1 MKRATVKRRTIWLM
15 ALLLAGWLL
24 SQAALLPG
32 RAATT
37 SEIQARGRLIVAV
50 KDNLPPL
57 GFLQNG
63 ELAGLEI
70 DLARQLAI
78 DLLGDEAEVAFVP
91 VRNDRRLATLL
102 AGEVDLVI
110 ARMTATDARA
120 RLVDFSSPYYFDGT
134 TFVTQ
139 DLAIERLANL
149 GNQPIAV
156 LNGSST
162 IATVRSLLP
171 SALLVGASSYQ
182 EALTLLESNRAVAFA
197 ADASA
202 LTGWVQEFPQ
212 YRRLDPLISAE
223 ALSVAMPKGN
233 RYSDLRSQVNASID
247 RLRETGWLADR
258 LEIWGLPE

>member
-1 MKRATVKRRTIWLM
+1 M

-24 SQAALLPG
+24 TQTLALPN
-32 RAATT
+32 RAATQL
-37 SEIQARGRLIVAV
+37 EIQARGRLIVAV

-78 DLLGDEAEVAFVP
+78 DLLGEEAEVTFVP
-91 VRNDRRLATLL
+91 VRNDRRLSTLL

-134 TFVTQ
+134 AFITN
-139 DLAIERLANL
+139 DPAIERLGNL
-149 GNQPIAV
+149 LRQPVAV

-162 IATVRSLLP
+162 IAIVRSLLP
-171 SALLVGASSYQ
+171 STVLVGVNSYQ
-182 EALTLLESNRAVAFA
+182 EALTLLESNRVVAFA
-197 ADASA
+197 ADVSVI
-202 LTGWVQEFPQ
+202 TGWMQEFPQ
-212 YRRLDPLISAE
+212 YRRIEPLISAE

-233 RYSDLRSQVNASID
+233 RYSELRSRVNASID
-247 RLRETGWLADR
+247 RLQETGWLADR
-258 LEIWGLPE
+258 LRIWGLPE